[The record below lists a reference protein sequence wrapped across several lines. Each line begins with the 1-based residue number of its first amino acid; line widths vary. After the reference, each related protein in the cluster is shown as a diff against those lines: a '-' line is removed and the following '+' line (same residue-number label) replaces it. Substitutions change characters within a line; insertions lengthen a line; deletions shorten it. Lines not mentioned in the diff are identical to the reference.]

1 MFGRFLD
8 LLDLEFV
15 TLALSGEQVA
25 NGWFIRF
32 CRKWP
37 YKHKKARWRCL
48 WYTAM
53 SNAFN

>member
-37 YKHKKARWRCL
+37 YKHKKAKWRCSVVHCYEQPL
-48 WYTAM
+48 
-53 SNAFN
+53 